1 MRGCEHQRPDIR
13 PVQPVP
19 ELAADHTSRAAAAAT
34 GDDLD
39 AAQPVCLSGPE
50 EVRDRVERLLRREA
64 MQVQC
69 SAHRQLAGAE
79 TLPVRP
85 VHAPRRFTDRQR

>member
-1 MRGCEHQRPDIR
+1 
-13 PVQPVP
+13 
-19 ELAADHTSRAAAAAT
+19 
-34 GDDLD
+34 
-39 AAQPVCLSGPE
+39 
-50 EVRDRVERLLRREA
+50 